1 MQLALL
7 SLRAEAPVVKS
18 ILRWASQLPYAR
30 KIESVIFIFSSKQNR
45 SQKVILGKVFFI
57 KRILKCF

>member
-18 ILRWASQLPYAR
+18 ILRWASQLPYAI
-30 KIESVIFIFSSKQNR
+30 KIEKLHFYF
-45 SQKVILGKVFFI
+45 LI
-57 KRILKCF
+57 KAEP

>member
-18 ILRWASQLPYAR
+18 IFRWASQLPYAK
-30 KIESVIFIFSSKQNR
+30 KIEKLHFHF
-45 SQKVILGKVFFI
+45 LI
-57 KRILKCF
+57 KAEP